1 MTKFESSIGGSS
13 LVRIGVILTVL
24 GVAFWFIQV
33 RNATPTATAI
43 APANSASEADESA
56 PADLLPGATVWI
68 ETAVGKIPLTIVSI
82 ADGQATLTDAD
93 GDQHIMSANALAWGS
108 PVDDIDQADEKA
120 ALHLAAVERR
130 RDSGYYEAHAPVGWC
145 NAADCPPVRTVQ
157 PQGRVTNYVPEHW
170 PAEVR
175 SALQDPAGAVAQQW
189 ANEHLY
195 SR

>member
-1 MTKFESSIGGSS
+1 MTKFESTSNGSS

-33 RNATPTATAI
+33 RNATPSATATA
-43 APANSASEADESA
+43 SASSADAVAVAA

-68 ETAVGKIPLTIVSI
+68 ETAVGKIPLTVVTI
-82 ADGQATLTDAD
+82 AGGQATLADAD
-93 GDQHIMSANALAWGS
+93 GDEHIMSANALAWGALA
-108 PVDDIDQADEKA
+108 DDIDQADEKA

-130 RDSGYYEAHAPVGWC
+130 RDSGYYEAHAPAGWC

-157 PQGRVTNYVPEHW
+157 PQGRTNYVPEHW
-170 PAEVR
+170 PTEVR
-175 SALQDPAGAVAQQW
+175 SALQYPAGLNAQQW

>member
-108 PVDDIDQADEKA
+108 PVDDIDQADEK
-120 ALHLAAVERR
+120 EIGR
-130 RDSGYYEAHAPVGWC
+130 AHV
-145 NAADCPPVRTVQ
+145 
-157 PQGRVTNYVPEHW
+157 
-170 PAEVR
+170 
-175 SALQDPAGAVAQQW
+175 
-189 ANEHLY
+189 
-195 SR
+195 